1 MKAKDLANEL
11 LKHPDF
17 EVKCVYVDESV
28 KMVDARWA
36 LYRTLKI
43 TDVADVG
50 YSSKVI
56 VLATEEV

>member
-1 MKAKDLANEL
+1 MKAKELAEL
-11 LKHPDF
+11 LLKNPDF
-17 EVKCVYVDESV
+17 EVQCVCVDESV
-28 KMVDARWA
+28 KMIDARWA

-56 VLATEEV
+56 VLATEEE

>member
-17 EVKCVYVDESV
+17 EVHCVYVDEDV
-28 KMVDARWA
+28 AMIDPGWA
-36 LYRTLKI
+36 LYRTLKV
-43 TDVADVG
+43 TDVADIG
-50 YSSKVI
+50 YSSRVI